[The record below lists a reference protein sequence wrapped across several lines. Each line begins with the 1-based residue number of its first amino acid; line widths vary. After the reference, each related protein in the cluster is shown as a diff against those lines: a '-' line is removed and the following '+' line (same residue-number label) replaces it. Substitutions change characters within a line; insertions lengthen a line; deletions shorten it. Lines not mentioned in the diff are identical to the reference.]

1 MKEKLTW
8 VDGIVLVIWAL
19 PILYLLSAYPS
30 LGPTLPLHFNVQGTP
45 DRWGSRAEF
54 VGVIAVMS
62 GTGLGLMMLFRFL
75 PRIDPKRKAKYSS
88 VVFVRIGYAVVLFM
102 SVITTIVIYAATHGR
117 YRFPD
122 WLMFSLLGLFF
133 AYLGN
138 LMNNVKPN
146 YFFGIRTPWA
156 LENEEVWRKTHQLA
170 ARLWLPGG
178 LLLVVLSFIL
188 HGKVMLTC
196 YIAIVVVLGI
206 VPVAYSYF
214 YYRKLS
220 R

>member
-1 MKEKLTW
+1 M
-8 VDGIVLVIWAL
+8 DGIVLVIWAL
-19 PILYLLSAYPS
+19 PLVYLLSVFPL
-30 LGPTLPLHFNVQGTP
+30 LGPTLPLHFNIRGTP

-54 VGVIAVMS
+54 VGVIAFLS
-62 GTGLGLMMLFRFL
+62 GISLGAALLFRFL
-75 PRIDPKRKAKYSS
+75 PRIDPKKRAKYSS
-88 VVFVRIGYAVVLFM
+88 VVFVRIGYALVLFM
-102 SVITTIVIYAATHGR
+102 SVISATIIYAVTHGR
-117 YRFPD
+117 YSFPD
-122 WLMFSLLGLFF
+122 RFMYSVLGLFF

-178 LLLVVLSFIL
+178 LLLVVLSLIL
-188 HGKVMLTC
+188 HGEVMHASF
-196 YIAIVVVLGI
+196 IAIVLVLGI
-206 VPVAYSYF
+206 VPVTYSYL

>member
-1 MKEKLTW
+1 M
-8 VDGIVLVIWAL
+8 DGIVLVIWAL
-19 PILYLLSAYPS
+19 PLVYLLSVYPL
-30 LGPTLPLHFNVQGTP
+30 LGPSLPLHFNIQGTP
-45 DRWGSRAEF
+45 DSWGSRAEF
-54 VGVIAVMS
+54 IGVIAFLS
-62 GTGLGLMMLFRFL
+62 GISLGAALLFRFL
-75 PRIDPKRKAKYSS
+75 PRIDPKKRAKYSS
-88 VVFVRIGYAVVLFM
+88 VVFVRIGYALVLFM
-102 SVITTIVIYAATHGR
+102 SVISVTIIHAVTHGR
-117 YRFPD
+117 YSFPD
-122 WLMFSLLGLFF
+122 RFMYSVLGLFF

-170 ARLWLPGG
+170 ARLWVPGG
-178 LLLVVLSFIL
+178 LLLVVLSLIL
-188 HGKVMLTC
+188 HGEVMHASF
-196 YIAIVVVLGI
+196 IAIVLVLGI

>member
-1 MKEKLTW
+1 MKKNLTW
-8 VDGIVLVIWAL
+8 MDGIVLVIWVL
-19 PILYLLSAYPS
+19 PILYLAAAYPT
-30 LGPTLPLHFNVQGTP
+30 LGPTLPLHFNVQGVA
-45 DRWGSRAEF
+45 DGWGSRAEF
-54 VGVIAVMS
+54 VGIIAFMS
-62 GTGLGLMMLFRFL
+62 GIGLGLALLFRFL
-75 PRIDPKRKAKYSS
+75 PQIDPKRKAKYSA
-88 VVFVRIGYAVVLFM
+88 VVFVRIGYAVVLFL

-117 YRFPD
+117 YKFPE
-122 WLMFSLLGLFF
+122 WLMFSLLGLLF
-133 AYLGN
+133 AYMGN

-178 LLLVVLSFIL
+178 LLLVVLSLVL
-188 HGKVMLTC
+188 HGAVMLAG
-196 YIAIVVVLGI
+196 YITIVLVLGI

-214 YYRKLS
+214 CYRKLS

>member
-1 MKEKLTW
+1 MKEQLTW
-8 VDGIVLVIWAL
+8 MDGIVLVIWAL
-19 PILYLLSAYPS
+19 PLVYLLSVYPL
-30 LGPTLPLHFNVQGTP
+30 LGTTLPLHFNIQGTP
-45 DRWGSRAEF
+45 DKWGSRAEF
-54 VGVIAVMS
+54 IGVIAFLS
-62 GTGLGLMMLFRFL
+62 GISLGAAILFRFL
-75 PRIDPKRKAKYSS
+75 PRIDPKKQPKYSS
-88 VVFVRIGYAVVLFM
+88 VVFVRIGHALVLFIT
-102 SVITTIVIYAATHGR
+102 VISITIIYAATHGR
-117 YRFPD
+117 YRFPESF
-122 WLMFSLLGLFF
+122 MYALLGLFF

-156 LENEEVWRKTHQLA
+156 LEDEEVWRKTHRLA

-178 LLLVVLSFIL
+178 LLLVVLSLIL
-188 HGKVMLTC
+188 HGEVMFAGF
-196 YIAIVVVLGI
+196 IAIVLVLGI

>member
-1 MKEKLTW
+1 MKKELTW
-8 VDGIVLVIWAL
+8 MDGIVLVIWAL
-19 PILYLLSAYPS
+19 PLLYLLSVYPL
-30 LGPTLPLHFNVQGTP
+30 LGPTLPLHFNIQGTP
-45 DRWGSRAEF
+45 DSWGSRAEF
-54 VGVIAVMS
+54 IGVIAFLS
-62 GTGLGLMMLFRFL
+62 GISLGAALLFRFL
-75 PRIDPKRKAKYSS
+75 PRIDPKKQAKYSG
-88 VVFVRIGYAVVLFM
+88 VVFVRIGYALVLFM
-102 SVITTIVIYAATHGR
+102 SVISVTIIHATTHGR
-117 YRFPD
+117 YSFPD
-122 WLMFSLLGLFF
+122 RFIYSVLGLFF

-178 LLLVVLSFIL
+178 LLLVVLSLIL
-188 HGKVMLTC
+188 HGEVMHASF
-196 YIAIVVVLGI
+196 IAIVLVLGI
-206 VPVAYSYF
+206 VPVVYSYF

>member
-1 MKEKLTW
+1 M
-8 VDGIVLVIWAL
+8 DGIVLVIWAL
-19 PILYLLSAYPS
+19 PLVYLLSVYPL
-30 LGPTLPLHFNVQGTP
+30 LGPILPLHFNIRGTP
-45 DRWGSRAEF
+45 DSWGSRAEF
-54 VGVIAVMS
+54 VGVIAFLS
-62 GTGLGLMMLFRFL
+62 GISLGAALLFRFL
-75 PRIDPKRKAKYSS
+75 PRIDPKKKAKYSR
-88 VVFVRIGYAVVLFM
+88 VVFVRIGYALVLFM
-102 SVITTIVIYAATHGR
+102 SVISVTIIYAATHGQ
-117 YRFPD
+117 YSFPD
-122 WLMFSLLGLFF
+122 RFMYSVLGLFF

-178 LLLVVLSFIL
+178 LLLVVLSLIL
-188 HGKVMLTC
+188 HGEVMHASF
-196 YIAIVVVLGI
+196 IAIVLVLGI